1 MTEKKKVA
9 RTVTSIKI
17 DPQIWKE
24 AKKSAIDHD
33 FDVSEIVQK
42 ALGHWINV
50 ESAKMLREKN
60 K

>member
-33 FDVSEIVQK
+33 LDVSEIVEK
-42 ALGHWINV
+42 ALGHWFKF
-50 ESAKMLREKN
+50 ESAKMQLEKN

>member
-17 DPQIWKE
+17 DPQVWKE

-33 FDVSEIVQK
+33 LDVSELVEK
-42 ALGHWINV
+42 ALDHWINV
-50 ESAKMLREKN
+50 ESAKILKEKN